1 MTAPNLE
8 SSAASSDGGPTKEGS
23 PRRKIRLPRVL
34 LTKPS
39 VMLCTVFLV
48 LVVFMAIL
56 APLLTKLSGW
66 GPYEFDENAI
76 DPATGGL
83 PLGEY
88 GGISAEHWLGVEPL
102 NGRDIFARIIYGAR
116 VSMIVSIVAT
126 LMTTVVGVTLGTI
139 AGYFGGWIDAAISR
153 IMDFLMAF
161 PALIFMIAILSALP
175 QGNRVALL
183 VIVLTVF
190 GWPAMA
196 RVVRSQAISLRNR
209 EFVEAAVASGAS
221 RFRIVFRE
229 VLPNLSGTIIVL
241 STLMVPNYIATEA
254 GLSFLGVGV
263 APPDASWGQMIA
275 SAVTWYA
282 SDPLYFILPGAFLT
296 LTVLSF
302 MVIGDHVETILNRQ
316 GGAA

>member
-1 MTAPNLE
+1 MTAPNLK
-8 SSAASSDGGPTKEGS
+8 SSAVASGGEPTIGGS
-23 PRRKIRLPRVL
+23 RRRRIRLPRVL

-39 VMLCTVFLV
+39 VMLCTVFLA
-48 LVVFMAIL
+48 LVVLMAIF

-66 GPYEFDENAI
+66 GPYEFDQSAI
-76 DPATGGL
+76 DPLTGGL
-83 PLGEY
+83 PRGKY

-126 LMTTVVGVTLGTI
+126 LLTTVVGVALGTI

-175 QGNRVALL
+175 QGNRIVLL
-183 VIVLTVF
+183 VIVLTLF

-263 APPDASWGQMIA
+263 APPEASWGQMIA